1 MSTADER
8 QASFELAYRTLT
20 SVWPSGW
27 SLADLQ
33 QHLGGIPA
41 ERIRLV
47 PSPGYATE
55 QDLVEMAEQEDRLYE
70 LEDGVLVE
78 KPMGWQ
84 EAILATLLSAEIAVY
99 LKSHDQPFPHAFL
112 HSILRV
118 CVEWESALG
127 RNCKLRKHGGQRCC
141 RRRLSIGSKRNALF
155 V

>member
-47 PSPGYATE
+47 PP
-55 QDLVEMAEQEDRLYE
+55 R
-70 LEDGVLVE
+70 
-78 KPMGWQ
+78 
-84 EAILATLLSAEIAVY
+84 ATLPSRISW
-99 LKSHDQPFPHAFL
+99 KSR
-112 HSILRV
+112 S
-118 CVEWESALG
+118 
-127 RNCKLRKHGGQRCC
+127 RK
-141 RRRLSIGSKRNALF
+141 IGSTN
-155 V
+155 